1 MKKQIRLSK
10 SKIKDILKC
19 DLMGYRSIFTPR
31 EKSWDKSTQH
41 RFDQGRVVESLA
53 RAQFPLGI
61 EQNAKSNHEKLEL
74 TQRLLKEYKTV
85 FEPAF
90 VYDECIVQFDILT
103 QNDDGSFDVIEVKS
117 GSSFKEDYEIDTT
130 IQYYVATKAG
140 ALIRKFEV
148 WFVNKESSS
157 IHDPNYFTKLDVTQ
171 KCVAN
176 KEKFNQYFEKA
187 KSILELK
194 KAPEAKVGAHCD
206 KYECPF
212 RNSESC
218 RINRDAK
225 HVLSMPRFTNA
236 WKAFEQGIT
245 SVNDSRFDEFYN
257 YGENNPVVMASVRQN
272 KLVINQAELLADISK
287 WKMPL
292 NFFDFETLASAV
304 PVLDGQRPYE
314 QVVVQFSNHIYEGN
328 SDELTHQE
336 YLHQDLSNPN
346 LSAIESMLSVL
357 ESNQGS
363 VVSYNMSFEKSR
375 ILELAKK
382 YPQYR
387 KRLVLLTER
396 FVDLMD
402 IVKDYVY
409 HPNFMGSYSLK
420 VVSPTLLHMWGSYSD
435 SMIKSGSEIAQ
446 YFEEM
451 VKTSD
456 LARKEEIAKSL
467 KRYCCYDTLNLFLL
481 FRYLTSENHSANL
494 KNIVEANLKIQ
505 MDFIAICEA

>member
-19 DLMGYRSIFTPR
+19 ELMGYRSIFTPQA
-31 EKSWDKSTQH
+31 KSWDKSTQH

-53 RAQFPLGI
+53 RAQFPHGV
-61 EQNAKSNHEKLEL
+61 EQNALANEEKLVL
-74 TQRLLKEYKTV
+74 TQTLMKTHQTV
-85 FEPAF
+85 FEAAF
-90 VYDECIVQFDILT
+90 VYDGCIVQFDILT
-103 QNDDGSFDVIEVKS
+103 KNDDGSFDVIEVKS
-117 GSSFKEDYEIDTT
+117 GSSFKEDYEVDTT
-130 IQYYVATKAG
+130 IQYHVATKAG

-157 IHDPNYFTKLDVTQ
+157 INDPNYFTKLDVTE

-176 KEKFNQYFEKA
+176 KAKFHQYFEKA
-187 KSILELK
+187 KAVLELRQEPK
-194 KAPEAKVGAHCD
+194 AKVGAHCD

-218 RINRDAK
+218 RIKKDPK
-225 HVLSMPRFTNA
+225 HVLAIPRFTNA

-245 SVNDSRFDEFYN
+245 SVNDSRFDDFYN
-257 YGENNPVVMASVRQN
+257 YSENNPVVMASIRQN
-272 KLVINQAELLADISK
+272 KLVINQNELLQDVAK

-304 PVLDGQRPYE
+304 PVLEGQRPYE
-314 QVVVQFSNHIYEGN
+314 QVVVQFSNHVYEG
-328 SDELTHQE
+328 SDLLTHQE
-336 YLHQDLSNPN
+336 YLHQDLTCPN
-346 LSAIESMLSVL
+346 LSAIEAMLNVL
-357 ESNQGS
+357 EANQGS

-382 YPQYR
+382 HPKYAT
-387 KRLVLLTER
+387 RLVRLTER

-402 IVKDYVY
+402 IVKDHVY

-456 LARKEEIAKSL
+456 LARKEEIGQSL

-494 KNIVEANLKIQ
+494 KKIVEPNLGIKVAETI
-505 MDFIAICEA
+505 